1 MPTTTYKQYPLPT
14 QGVTTTWGDALNNY
28 PFTDIDRNLGGIVTK
43 SVSSS
48 NITLTDTE
56 SQCLILR
63 LIGTLTANIYVATTC
78 QGLTLV
84 ENLTSGPFNIIFGN
98 TLSYGSGLIGPW
110 VTLPQGGRYVVASDT
125 TNGSR
130 LVLPAASSVAQTI
143 GMVGYFP
150 GRTPP
155 SGWLKANGSF
165 VSRTT
170 YAALFNWANVNAM
183 VTEATWSF
191 GYYGWFAQ
199 GDGISTFRL
208 PDIRGT
214 FIRSWAD
221 DSTSSINYGRD
232 AGTFQDQSLMNHQHT
247 GTTGG
252 QTADHT
258 HSKPRG
264 LVNNGQSIPVN
275 AGGLDG
281 YGNHSTLG
289 TSNDHAHH
297 FTTDVAGNG
306 SENRPQSMAMMAC
319 IAYV

>member
-48 NITLTDTE
+48 NILLTDTE

-78 QGLTLV
+78 RGLTLV

-130 LVLPAASSVAQTI
+130 LVLPAASSVASTV
-143 GMVGYFP
+143 GMIGYFP
-150 GRTPP
+150 GRAAP
-155 SGWLKANGSF
+155 SGWLKANGAL
-165 VSRTT
+165 VSRASYPALLNYANT
-170 YAALFNWANVNAM
+170 YATVS
-183 VTEATWSF
+183 EASWWS
-191 GYYGWFAQ
+191 GYFGWFTP
-199 GDGISTFRL
+199 GDGSTTFRL
-208 PDIRGT
+208 PELRGY

-221 DSTSSINYGRD
+221 NDTTSINYGRD
-232 AGTFQDQSLMNHQHT
+232 VGTFQDQSLENHQHT
-247 GTTGG
+247 GTTSG
-252 QTADHT
+252 QTVDHT
-258 HSKPRG
+258 HTYS
-264 LVNNGQSIPVN
+264 QSRV
-275 AGGLDG
+275 AGGN
-281 YGNHSTLG
+281 YSTNGTDNTGISNTGG

-306 SENRPQSMAMMAC
+306 IENRPQSMAMMAC